1 MALTCSGEVLIFLY
15 DIKGSGTL
23 SRDRNYPAVKQR
35 VAVDRQGKNNVISI
49 GVCQSFTI
57 MLHGLVM
64 CAQYI
69 IGTDV
74 LPESIRFHL
83 RNCSV
88 ETFPLLIR
96 AKCAYPGDSGA
107 MVTGFQVIAQPADF
121 NELGKIYAG
130 HSLECQTSAIVE
142 VEQNGVFLVSVIPVL
157 GDTGIVNS
165 SVEYSEVLVV
175 EDLVTTTGT
184 LDCIGHYTVLYRYRI
199 SS

>member
-1 MALTCSGEVLIFLY
+1 MSKFH
-15 DIKGSGTL
+15 
-23 SRDRNYPAVKQR
+23 
-35 VAVDRQGKNNVISI
+35 NNVAWSCN
-49 GVCQSFTI
+49 VCTN
-57 MLHGLVM
+57 
-64 CAQYI
+64 I

-74 LPESIRFHL
+74 LPESILIHL

-88 ETFPLLIR
+88 ETLSLLIR

-142 VEQNGVFLVSVIPVL
+142 VEQKGVFLVSVIPVL

-165 SVEYSEVLVV
+165 SVEYSEVVVV
-175 EDLVTTTGT
+175 EDLVTATGIT
-184 LDCIGHYTVLYRYRI
+184 LGKINCIGHYCPI
-199 SS
+199 SVSNLFMNLFMTFICIGTTAVDLDIEFVKDLFFGNSL